1 MRSFAANPGFPRD
14 WRWRIPLDTM
24 VMLEGKEGGVMTTSN
39 EKIRSVANIVNAT
52 RALEG
57 AGFVVNRPFPS
68 QGLALF
74 DPFLL
79 LDEMG
84 PMELGPGE
92 AKGAPDHPHRGFETV
107 TYMIAGKMEHRDSHG
122 NAGQLGPGDVQ
133 WMTAGAGV
141 VHSEMPAT
149 DFERQGGRM
158 HGFQLWVNLPQR
170 DKMIRPH
177 YQEIPAAKIPT
188 AASAD
193 GKVTVRVIAGEAMGV
208 KAVINTRTPI
218 IYLHWTIKPGGR
230 IVQPAPA
237 EYNAFAYV
245 FSGEG
250 LMGRDQKPAVE
261 HQMVMFAGDGDAV
274 SIAAPATASA
284 PLEVLLIGG
293 MPLREPVARYGPF
306 VMNTKEEIIRAFED
320 YREGRMGEI
329 APA

>member
-1 MRSFAANPGFPRD
+1 MFK
-14 WRWRIPLDTM
+14 
-24 VMLEGKEGGVMTTSN
+24 GKEIDAMTTAN
-39 EKIRSVANIVNAT
+39 EKIRSVTNIVDAT
-52 RALEG
+52 RQLEG
-57 AGFVVNRPFPS
+57 AGFVVNRPFPN
-68 QGLALF
+68 QGMALF

-84 PMELGPGE
+84 PMELGAGE

-107 TYMIAGKMEHRDSHG
+107 TYMISGKMEHRDSHG
-122 NAGQLGPGDVQ
+122 NAGRLGPGDVQ

-141 VHSEMPAT
+141 VHSEMPAE
-149 DFERQGGRM
+149 DFQRQGGRM

-177 YQEIPAAKIPT
+177 YQEIPAAGIPVAT
-188 AASAD
+188 SAN
-193 GKVTVRVIAGEAMGV
+193 GKATVRVIAGESMGK

-218 IYLHWTIKPGGR
+218 IYLHFTLKPGAR
-230 IVQPAPA
+230 VVQAVPA

-250 LMGRDQKPAVE
+250 RLGRDERVASE
-261 HQMVMFAGDGDAV
+261 HQMAMFASDGDAI
-274 SIAAPATASA
+274 SIAAPESA
-284 PLEVLLIGG
+284 GEPLEVLLIAG

-306 VMNTKEEIIRAFED
+306 VMNTKEEIIKAFED

>member
-1 MRSFAANPGFPRD
+1 
-14 WRWRIPLDTM
+14 
-24 VMLEGKEGGVMTTSN
+24 MTTSN
-39 EKIRSVANIVNAT
+39 NEQIRSVANIVNAT

-68 QGLALF
+68 QGLELF

-230 IVQPAPA
+230 IVQPVPA